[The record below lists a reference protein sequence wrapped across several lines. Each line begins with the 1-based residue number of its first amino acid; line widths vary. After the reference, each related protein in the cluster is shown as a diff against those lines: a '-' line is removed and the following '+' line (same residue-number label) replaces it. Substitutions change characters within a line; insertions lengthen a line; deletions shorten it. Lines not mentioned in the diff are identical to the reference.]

1 VTSPDPV
8 DKPAPLHREEPTT
21 PDLVELFRQSA
32 EAFNRRDLDAVM
44 SFYAPDA
51 KWDAPPGIGSFEGAA
66 AIRIF
71 LEDWIGAWDE
81 LRQRHEDGHD
91 LGNGVVFVTLRL
103 DGRPV
108 GGRGRLQEPY
118 AYTVV
123 WTAGLI
129 ERVLVSRDIDEA
141 RAAAERL
148 AEERE

>member
-1 VTSPDPV
+1 MP
-8 DKPAPLHREEPTT
+8 EESTT
-21 PDLVELFRQSA
+21 PDLVELVRQSF
-32 EAFNRRDLDAVM
+32 EAGNSREFDAIM
-44 SFYAPDA
+44 SIYAPDA
-51 KWDAPPGIGSFEGAA
+51 VWDMASAGLGMFEGAA
-66 AIRIF
+66 AIRSF

-81 LRQRHEDGHD
+81 LRQKHEDGHD

-108 GGRGRLQEPY
+108 GSRGMLQEPY

-148 AEERE
+148 AEERADG